1 MRRHGLRSA
10 LALPLAVGG
19 QDIGVFGLATLRGPC
34 EWTPRLQERLH
45 LVGEIVASAL
55 FRKEAENALRRALDF
70 ETLVS
75 RLSRDFVHLPP
86 EAVDEQIGTWLREI
100 AEFLDLDHAS
110 VLQGFEAPDTWRLS
124 HQWTRFGERSLP
136 ALQPD
141 EAYPWWAEQVLRVRK
156 PVTVS
161 RLEDLPPEAAREKEA
176 LQGLGVRSLTA
187 LPLVSAGNVRGVL
200 TLASFRYERE
210 WPPEIV
216 ERLQVCADVVANALA
231 RTRAETELR
240 TALAQN
246 EELRRQL
253 EAENLYLR
261 AEIEEAHDFGEIV
274 GQSAMLRAALHKA
287 DQVAGTDTPVLIVGE
302 TGTGKEL
309 LARALHARSRRGSR
323 ALITVNCAALPSTLI
338 ESELFGH
345 EKGAFTGAVGA
356 KPGRFELAEGGTLFL
371 DEIGELDPGVQ
382 AKLLRALQDGE
393 VQRLGATRPRKVD
406 VRVVAATNRD
416 LQRAMAEGHFRADLY
431 YRLNVFPIEL
441 PPLRMRREDI
451 PLLVWYVIQSRQRTL
466 GRSVERVPRTVMDAL
481 CAYDW
486 PGNVRELQNVV
497 ERALILSRGP
507 VLSVEEVLGVSPAG
521 PNAAEDE
528 TSEAMQ
534 DAERAHILRVLERCQ
549 WTVEGSGQAAERLH
563 LKPSTLRNRMK
574 KLGLARLPS

>member
-19 QDIGVFGLATLRGPC
+19 QDIGVFGLATRRGPC
-34 EWTPRLQERLH
+34 EWTPRLQERLR

-55 FRKEAENALRRALDF
+55 FRKEAENALRR
-70 ETLVS
+70 
-75 RLSRDFVHLPP
+75 
-86 EAVDEQIGTWLREI
+86 
-100 AEFLDLDHAS
+100 
-110 VLQGFEAPDTWRLS
+110 
-124 HQWTRFGERSLP
+124 
-136 ALQPD
+136 
-141 EAYPWWAEQVLRVRK
+141 
-156 PVTVS
+156 
-161 RLEDLPPEAAREKEA
+161 
-176 LQGLGVRSLTA
+176 
-187 LPLVSAGNVRGVL
+187 
-200 TLASFRYERE
+200 
-210 WPPEIV
+210 
-216 ERLQVCADVVANALA
+216 
-231 RTRAETELR
+231 
-240 TALAQN
+240 ALAQN

-309 LARALHARSRRGSR
+309 LARALHARSRRASR
-323 ALITVNCAALPSTLI
+323 ALITVNCAALPATLI

-345 EKGAFTGAVGA
+345 EKGAFTGAAAA

-466 GRSVERVPRTVMDAL
+466 GRSVERVPRAVMDAL

-507 VLSVEEVLGVSPAG
+507 VLSVEEVLGVSPLG
-521 PNAAEDE
+521 PNAAGDE
-528 TSEAMQ
+528 TSEAMH

-549 WTVEGSGQAAERLH
+549 WTVEGPGQAAERLH

-574 KLGLARLPS
+574 KLGLARQPS